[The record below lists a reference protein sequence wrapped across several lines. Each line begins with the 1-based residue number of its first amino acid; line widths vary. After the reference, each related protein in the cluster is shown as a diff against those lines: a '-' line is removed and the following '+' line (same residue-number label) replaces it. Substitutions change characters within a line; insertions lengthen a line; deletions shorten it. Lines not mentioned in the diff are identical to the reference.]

1 VLRSKDGAWGI
12 SDDKTN
18 GESHLRANGKPA
30 GAVPDESLNAS
41 AAAFGHGERVG
52 VMADMDSRPRVL
64 QFYRDGVLLPNA
76 TVSGVPE
83 VVYIAATPK
92 RKGVKARLSFPGA
105 PKPRQ
110 PADKPSAAVA
120 KPAAAGHTRKGS
132 KALWKV
138 AATAVEPQ
146 LAAAAAADRK
156 QTVWKVA
163 QQAVRKRR
171 ADFKQN
177 KTPCTIEYVEP
188 GPLGI
193 AFGYDGGTTWV
204 EAVSRSGMTANLTSS
219 MERDIE
225 GYVVSEVGGAR
236 VKGFDEVADRVQSG
250 ERPITFVFTYPT
262 KEEVKVMKT
271 VEKEWIKEDKR
282 GEKAKLQEAKAAA
295 RASGKEMREEAAA
308 YKLEVKQAS
317 KMNKETGK
325 LATRGSANDRKLSK
339 ATAKSGWKTLKRSL
353 PEELKKKKK
362 PSLFEMAAQEQ
373 ANVQKLVAKSNPT
386 PAQARPTPQI
396 EPPAA
401 SSAGGGGAVGAAAVA
416 ASSGGQ
422 SGSGAAALVNGRSS
436 YGGGGGGGRSTEK
449 AAQGPLR
456 DSLSAGGS
464 GAAAAE
470 AAAEAQE
477 RRAQRHAAQ
486 VADDDDG
493 GPRRSSSSR
502 SGGGT
507 QATRAKTRGALLA
520 GLRNGKLAAAV
531 ETIEQADAAIAQ
543 VADDDDG
550 RPRRSSS
557 SRSPATGG
565 GTQATRAKTRGALL
579 AGLRNG
585 KLAAAVET
593 IEQADAAI
601 APQTGGSTPAGTGRS
616 PTAPGRKASTSTN
629 VPKEAEVAEL
639 QQQLQA
645 AKLESAELGV
655 CPAPHAY
662 PSWLIAPSATHMHAA
677 VTAAAARFRVLQ
689 NAVVLCAVAL
699 NAADASC
706 TAGVGDCVQ

>member
-493 GPRRSSSSR
+493 
-502 SGGGT
+502 
-507 QATRAKTRGALLA
+507 
-520 GLRNGKLAAAV
+520 
-531 ETIEQADAAIAQ
+531 
-543 VADDDDG
+543 

>member
-1 VLRSKDGAWGI
+1 MLRSKDGAWGI

-436 YGGGGGGGRSTEK
+436 YGGGGGGGGSTEK

-470 AAAEAQE
+470 AAAEARE

-502 SGGGT
+502 S
-507 QATRAKTRGALLA
+507 A
-520 GLRNGKLAAAV
+520 
-531 ETIEQADAAIAQ
+531 
-543 VADDDDG
+543 
-550 RPRRSSS
+550 
-557 SRSPATGG
+557 ATGG

-662 PSWLIAPSATHMHAA
+662 PSWLIAPSATRMHCRCHRCCRPVSGIAKCC
-677 VTAAAARFRVLQ
+677 RVVRCGAQ
-689 NAVVLCAVAL
+689 RR
-699 NAADASC
+699 
-706 TAGVGDCVQ
+706 

>member
-1 VLRSKDGAWGI
+1 MLRSKDGAWGI

-436 YGGGGGGGRSTEK
+436 YGGGGGGGGSTEK

-470 AAAEAQE
+470 AAAEARE

-502 SGGGT
+502 S
-507 QATRAKTRGALLA
+507 A
-520 GLRNGKLAAAV
+520 
-531 ETIEQADAAIAQ
+531 
-543 VADDDDG
+543 
-550 RPRRSSS
+550 
-557 SRSPATGG
+557 ATGG

-662 PSWLIAPSATHMHAA
+662 PSWLIAPSATRMHALPLSPLLPPGFGYCKMLSCCA
-677 VTAAAARFRVLQ
+677 LWRSTPLTHRALLASAIACNEIRAIRLVAARNF
-689 NAVVLCAVAL
+689 
-699 NAADASC
+699 
-706 TAGVGDCVQ
+706 DC

>member
-502 SGGGT
+502 S
-507 QATRAKTRGALLA
+507 
-520 GLRNGKLAAAV
+520 
-531 ETIEQADAAIAQ
+531 
-543 VADDDDG
+543 
-550 RPRRSSS
+550 
-557 SRSPATGG
+557 PATGG

>member
-1 VLRSKDGAWGI
+1 MLRSKDGAWGI

-422 SGSGAAALVNGRSS
+422 SSSGAAALVNGRSI
-436 YGGGGGGGRSTEK
+436 GGGGGGGRSTEK

-470 AAAEAQE
+470 AAAEARE

-493 GPRRSSSSR
+493 G
-502 SGGGT
+502 
-507 QATRAKTRGALLA
+507 
-520 GLRNGKLAAAV
+520 
-531 ETIEQADAAIAQ
+531 
-543 VADDDDG
+543 
-550 RPRRSSS
+550 PRRSSS

-662 PSWLIAPSATHMHAA
+662 PSWLIAPSATRMHALPLSPLLPPGFGYCKMLSCCA
-677 VTAAAARFRVLQ
+677 LWRSTPLTHRALLASAIACNEIRAIRLVAARNF
-689 NAVVLCAVAL
+689 
-699 NAADASC
+699 
-706 TAGVGDCVQ
+706 DC